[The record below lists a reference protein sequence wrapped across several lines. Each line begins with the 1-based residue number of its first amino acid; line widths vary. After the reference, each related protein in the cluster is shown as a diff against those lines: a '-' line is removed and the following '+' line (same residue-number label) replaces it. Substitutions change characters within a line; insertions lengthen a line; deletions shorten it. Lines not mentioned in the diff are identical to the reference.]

1 MMQRIL
7 LLFFFVFFQL
17 VVFGQSPFGGY
28 LVLGGNAAQIN
39 GDLLAGYHKIGLTG
53 GVGVSYKFKE
63 NMDFSAELLY
73 SQRGAKNQLFPPA
86 NRNFYINLNYAEIP
100 FLFTIKD
107 WFIEESKYY
116 KVKAHTGLSF
126 GNLISSDTNIEEL
139 KPKVEASK
147 TRDLSFIIGADYYFT
162 SKLGF
167 TVRYT
172 RSLLNMYKNPVD
184 ASDYLLGYFLTLRM
198 EYKL

>member
-1 MMQRIL
+1 MYRIF
-7 LLFFFVFFQL
+7 LLFCIAFFQQ
-17 VVFGQSPFGGY
+17 VSYGQSPFGGY

-39 GDLLAGYHKIGLTG
+39 GDLLAGYHKFGLTG

-73 SQRGAKNQLFPPA
+73 SQRGAKNQLFPPS

-107 WFIEESKYY
+107 WFIEDGKYY

-139 KPKVEASK
+139 RPKVEASR
-147 TRDLSFIIGADYYFT
+147 TRDLSFIVGADYYFS
-162 SKLGF
+162 SKIGF

-172 RSLLNMYKNPVD
+172 RSLLKMYENPID
-184 ASDYLLGYFLTLRM
+184 ASDYLLGYFLTFRM